1 MHVELGYGAKWKLI
15 YQFTQS
21 GAFQQHYVD
30 RYTQASVQC
39 YINCWCYIQSSQ
51 QHLRVTQALLVQLNF
66 CTQASLLQ
74 QLLIMYT
81 VWQITFQVTTNA
93 AEHVCLFTQVYV
105 PDDDIV
111 QLSSSINRAF
121 DIQQVYGLQLAQ
133 PALCSRIESETIHV
147 TGMWMES
154 PTVLRYTTFIEIM
167 VTLFSMEFFKGNVTK
182 TLATADS
189 G

>member
-1 MHVELGYGAKWKLI
+1 M
-15 YQFTQS
+15 
-21 GAFQQHYVD
+21 
-30 RYTQASVQC
+30 
-39 YINCWCYIQSSQ
+39 
-51 QHLRVTQALLVQLNF
+51 
-66 CTQASLLQ
+66 
-74 QLLIMYT
+74 
-81 VWQITFQVTTNA
+81 
-93 AEHVCLFTQVYV
+93 QVYV

-189 G
+189 GEPACQLQFCSAIGWQCHRDFSYR